1 MLVRSHLKPSSKL
14 WSSGNDEVVN
24 PLVKGVWDT
33 LEFRGFVWNNA
44 DGRGS
49 NLFELVGTRDLLR
62 QFDPDIPADSGRF
75 VPG

>member
-1 MLVRSHLKPSSKL
+1 M
-14 WSSGNDEVVN
+14 
-24 PLVKGVWDT
+24 
-33 LEFRGFVWNNA
+33 A

-75 VPG
+75 VPGSLLVVKSGYMKQGRY

>member
-1 MLVRSHLKPSSKL
+1 M
-14 WSSGNDEVVN
+14 
-24 PLVKGVWDT
+24 WDT

-49 NLFELVGTRDLLR
+49 NLFECSALLFGTRDLLR